1 MLPSEDKPSSP
12 LAQGRRLIVL
22 IAGEPSGDAL
32 GGSLMAALAK
42 QSNGSIRFAGVG
54 GPEMIRNGLDPFFPA
69 DELAI
74 MGLVEVLRH
83 IPRVRSLIDL
93 TVESIEKMRP
103 DAVITIDSPAFTKRV
118 AKKIKHL
125 GIPIIHYVAPTVW
138 AWRPGRAKTFARIFD
153 HLIAILPFEPPYFER
168 HGLSC
173 SYVGYPAIENA
184 LGGNGAAFRKA
195 HQVRSSDILLCAMPG
210 SRKSEVRRLM
220 PIYAETFALLAKQVP
235 SLKVAIPVVPNVAA
249 EVRNQLR
256 TWTMPVILVEEADE
270 RRDLFAASDLA
281 LAKSGTS
288 AVELAAAKVPTVI
301 TQKLSYVSVLIFLML
316 VKVRFVSIINLI
328 ADEELQLERLQ
339 ISCTPKTLAKA
350 LMQLLDDRTET
361 ASRVAKAFKVAS
373 ELGAEGVP
381 PSAKAA
387 QAVLNFLSRR
397 VNSANA
403 ASLAGPDC
411 GKDDSPA
418 RPQAIHA

>member
-1 MLPSEDKPSSP
+1 
-12 LAQGRRLIVL
+12 
-22 IAGEPSGDAL
+22 
-32 GGSLMAALAK
+32 
-42 QSNGSIRFAGVG
+42 
-54 GPEMIRNGLDPFFPA
+54 
-69 DELAI
+69 

-83 IPRVRSLIDL
+83 IPRVRKLIDL
-93 TVESIEKMRP
+93 TAQTIEKMRP

-138 AWRPGRAKTFARIFD
+138 AWRPGRARTFARIFD
-153 HLIAILPFEPPYFER
+153 HLITILPFEPPYFER

-184 LGGNGAAFRKA
+184 LGGNGAAFRNA
-195 HQVRSSDILLCAMPG
+195 HQVRSGDILLCAMPG
-210 SRKSEVRRLM
+210 SRMSEIRRLM
-220 PIYAETFALLAKQVP
+220 PIFAETIALLSEQVP
-235 SLKVAIPVVPNVAA
+235 NLKVAIPIVPNVAP

-256 TWTMPVILVEEADE
+256 SWTMPVILVEEPDE
-270 RRDLFAASDLA
+270 RRNLFAASDLA
-281 LAKSGTS
+281 LVKSGTS

-316 VKVRFVSIINLI
+316 AKVRFVSIINLM

-339 ISCTPKTLAKA
+339 ISCTPKALTKA
-350 LMQLLDDRTET
+350 LMQLLADRKAT
-361 ASRVAKAFKVAS
+361 ASRVAKAFEAAR

-381 PSAKAA
+381 PSVKAA
-387 QAVLNFLSRR
+387 QAVLTLLSRR
-397 VNSANA
+397 VNSANEA
-403 ASLAGPDC
+403 ALTGPDC
-411 GKDDSPA
+411 GKDGSPA

>member
-1 MLPSEDKPSSP
+1 
-12 LAQGRRLIVL
+12 
-22 IAGEPSGDAL
+22 
-32 GGSLMAALAK
+32 MAALAK
-42 QSNGSIRFAGVG
+42 QSNGSIRFAGIG
-54 GPEMIRNGLDPFFPA
+54 GPQMIRNGLDPFFPA
-69 DELAI
+69 DDLAI

-83 IPRVRSLIDL
+83 IPRVRKLIDL

-118 AKKIKHL
+118 AKKIKPL

-138 AWRPGRAKTFARIFD
+138 AWRPRRAKTFARIFD
-153 HLIAILPFEPPYFER
+153 HLITILPFEPPYFER

-184 LGGNGAAFRKA
+184 LGGNGAAFRKT
-195 HQVRSSDILLCAMPG
+195 HQVETGDVLLCAMPG

-220 PIYAETFALLAKQVP
+220 PIFEQTIASLSKQVP
-235 SLKVAIPVVPNVAA
+235 NLKVAMPIVANVAA
-249 EVRNQLR
+249 EVRNQLQ
-256 TWTMPVILVEEADE
+256 TWTMPVILVEDPNE
-270 RRDLFAASDLA
+270 RRNLFAASDLA

-316 VKVRFVSIINLI
+316 VKIRFVSIINLI

-339 ISCTPKTLAKA
+339 ISCTPKALTKA
-350 LMQLLDDRTET
+350 LMQLLAERKQT
-361 ASRVAKAFKVAS
+361 ASRVAKAFEVAS

-387 QAVLNFLSRR
+387 QAVLTFLGR

-403 ASLAGPDC
+403 AASAGPDC
-411 GKDDSPA
+411 GKDGSPA

>member
-1 MLPSEDKPSSP
+1 MSPSEDKTSPPPSQARP
-12 LAQGRRLIVL
+12 LIVL

-42 QSNGSIRFAGVG
+42 QSNGSIRFAGIG
-54 GPEMIRNGLDPFFPA
+54 GPQMIRNGLDPFFPA

-83 IPRVRSLIDL
+83 IPRVRKLIDL
-93 TVESIEKMRP
+93 TAESIEKMRP

-118 AKKIKHL
+118 AIKIKHL

-138 AWRPGRAKTFARIFD
+138 AWRPRRAKTFARIFD
-153 HLIAILPFEPPYFER
+153 HLITILPFEPPYFER

-184 LGGNGAAFRKA
+184 LGGNGAAFRKT
-195 HQVRSSDILLCAMPG
+195 HQVQTGDVLLCAMPG

-220 PIYAETFALLAKQVP
+220 PIFEQTIASLSKQVP
-235 SLKVAIPVVPNVAA
+235 SLKVAMPIVPNVAA

-256 TWTMPVILVEEADE
+256 TWTMPVILVEEGNE
-270 RRDLFAASDLA
+270 RRNLFAASDLA

-316 VKVRFVSIINLI
+316 VRVRFVSIINLI

-339 ISCTPKTLAKA
+339 ISCTPKALTKA
-350 LMQLLDDRTET
+350 LMQLLADRKAT
-361 ASRVAKAFKVAS
+361 ASRVAKAFEVAR

-387 QAVLNFLSRR
+387 HAVLTFLGR

-403 ASLAGPDC
+403 AASAGPDC
-411 GKDDSPA
+411 GKDGSPA